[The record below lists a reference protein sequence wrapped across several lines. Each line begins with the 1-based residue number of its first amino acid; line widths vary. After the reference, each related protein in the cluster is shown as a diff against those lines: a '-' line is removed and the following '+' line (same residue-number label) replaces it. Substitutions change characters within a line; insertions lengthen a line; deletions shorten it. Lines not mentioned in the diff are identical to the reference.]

1 MKRFIS
7 TLTLMLFI
15 QLGFSSESSVK
26 LNGIVGRVVDKDSG
40 EEIVGA
46 TLLIQSLSCGTI
58 SDLNGGFRL
67 EGIPSGVYS
76 LEVRYLGYLPKIINV
91 SITDQVTHMIKLERE
106 SFKLNEVNVMAEP
119 KSHTGSYLIKKSAL
133 EYIQPSGFA
142 DLLQLLPGYLSS
154 DGGLSSVQ
162 QMTMRQAGSDA
173 STALGSSIIV
183 DGAPVSNNANL
194 QNQSSDQTV
203 TARTTMNGGVD
214 LRTISSDHIDEVEI
228 INGIPSAKYGDL
240 TSGAIIVKSK
250 AGASPLQI
258 RTKVDPLNKI
268 LYVGKGF
275 KFNGNGGSLN
285 VGLDWADS
293 KPDVRNS
300 LDRFNRITGQLI
312 YSNQI
317 RGEVQRFNYNA
328 KISVSSVI
336 DQLKSDP
343 DLLQSTEYYKV
354 DNSKITASLYGRWW
368 INAPILKNIEFNF
381 TADNGYEKLDREK
394 IVTQKT
400 ATPTALPGVTGEHEG
415 LYLPHEYL
423 SQYTVVGKPLQL
435 WGSISAEG
443 FVKLGNLDQKLTAGV
458 NARYE
463 KNNGVG
469 ATFDPL
475 LPPWPGERQRAFNSI
490 PGVSTIALF
499 AEDKATLPIGSHTLS
514 LQAGVRMT
522 MLAGIGREYDI
533 QGKPYLDPRFNLEW
547 KLPEFELFN
556 RSVKVSLRGGW
567 GEQSKF
573 PTLDLLFPQQAWF
586 DAVALNY
593 YSQNEANRLVIMN
606 SEVKD
611 RVNYNLKPARNR
623 KQEFGLSLE
632 TLGATLSVTLFRE
645 ELNNGF
651 GYNTTY
657 FSQIYRK
664 YSDLKEPVT
673 GRPSVDD
680 FNAVSDTLLS
690 SYSRPVNGEKV
701 TKNGVEYRLILPTIK
716 PIRTTIEINGAWYR
730 SSYDTGLP
738 VEYRPS
744 ISLNNAPYPYVGF
757 YDWNQGREREQFNT
771 NIWFNTHLP
780 RYRMYFS
787 CMLQSVWFTSSR
799 SLPFSGIPTHYIGKD
814 GVMRPYTEQ
823 DAADPVKGLLVRNF
837 SDNYFRRTSTPVS
850 MSMNL
855 KASKEIGKHLKLS
868 FFVNRIWDYNPV
880 YRTNSDSNAR
890 KWEIPFFGT
899 EIRITI

>member
-1 MKRFIS
+1 MMKRLIS
-7 TLTLMLFI
+7 TLTLMIVI
-15 QLGFSSESSVK
+15 QLVFSMESAA
-26 LNGIVGRVVDKDSG
+26 NDNRIVGRVVDKDNG

-46 TLLIQSLSCGTI
+46 TLQINSLNCGTI
-58 SDLNGGFRL
+58 SDLNGAFRL
-67 EGIPSGVYS
+67 EAIPDGTHE
-76 LEVRYLGYLPKIINV
+76 LEIRYLGYMPKKVNLSTHEYMIIR
-91 SITDQVTHMIKLERE
+91 LERE
-106 SFKLNEVNVMAEP
+106 SFKLNEVNVMADP
-119 KSHTGSYLIKKSAL
+119 KSHSGSYLIKKSAL
-133 EYIQPSGFA
+133 EYIQPSGFS

-173 STALGSSIIV
+173 STALGSSIII
-183 DGAPVSNNANL
+183 DGAPISNNANL
-194 QNQSSDQTV
+194 QSQMSDQTV
-203 TARTTMNGGVD
+203 TDRSTMNGGVD

-258 RTKVDPLNKI
+258 RTKIDPLNKI
-268 LYVGKGF
+268 IYVGKGF
-275 KFNGNGGSLN
+275 KFNGNGGSVN

-300 LDRFNRITGQLI
+300 LDRFNRLTGQLI

-317 RGEVQRFNYNA
+317 RGEKQSFNYNA
-328 KISVSSVI
+328 KLSISSVM
-336 DQLKSDP
+336 DQLKNDP
-343 DLLQSTEYYKV
+343 DLLQSIEYYKV
-354 DNSKITASLYGRWW
+354 DNSKVTASIYGRWW
-368 INAPILKNIEFNF
+368 INAPILKSIEFNL
-381 TADNGYEKLDREK
+381 TADNSYEKLEREK

-400 ATPTALPGVTGEHEG
+400 ATPTALPGVTGQHEG
-415 LYLPHEYL
+415 IYLPHEYL
-423 SQYTVVGKPLQL
+423 SQYSVVGKPLQL
-435 WGSISAEG
+435 WGSISADG
-443 FVKLGNLDQKLTAGV
+443 YVKLGRLEQKLTAGL

-463 KNNGVG
+463 KNNGKG
-469 ATFDPL
+469 ALFDPL
-475 LPPWPGERQRAFNSI
+475 LPPWPGERNRAFNSI
-490 PGVSTIALF
+490 PGVTTVALF
-499 AEDKATLPIGSHTLS
+499 AEDKATLPLGLHTFS
-514 LQAGVRMT
+514 LQAGARMT
-522 MLAGIGREYDI
+522 IMTGLDREYLI
-533 QGKPYLDPRFNLEW
+533 QGKAYLDPRLNLEW
-547 KLPEFELFN
+547 KLPQMNLFSKGVN
-556 RSVKVSLRGGW
+556 LSFRLGW
-567 GEQSKF
+567 GEQTKF

-593 YSQNEANRLVIMN
+593 YSQTEANRLVIMN
-606 SEVKD
+606 SETKD

-623 KQEFGLSLE
+623 KQEFGVSME
-632 TLGATLSVTLFRE
+632 SSGATLSITLFRE

-651 GYNTTY
+651 GYKTTY

-664 YSDLKEPVT
+664 YGELKEPVV
-673 GRPSVDD
+673 GKPSTDD
-680 FNAVSDTLLS
+680 FTSVVDTLLS
-690 SYSRPVNGEKV
+690 SYSRPLNGERV
-701 TKNGVEYRLILPTIK
+701 VKNGVEYRLILPTIK

-738 VEYRPS
+738 VEYRPN

-757 YDWNQGREREQFNT
+757 YNWNQGREREQFNT

-780 RYRMYFS
+780 RYRMFFS

-799 SLPFSGIPTHYIGKD
+799 SLPFSGMPTHYIGKD
-814 GVMRPYTEQ
+814 GVIKPYTED
-823 DAADPVKGLLVRNF
+823 DAADPIKGLLVRNF

-880 YRTNSDSNAR
+880 YRTNYDSNAR

-899 EIRITI
+899 EVRITI